1 MNWAD
6 VFGLLVC
13 LSVMLL
19 PFQRIYNELLENS
32 NVTKWQFFKFSPYTK
47 VSSFDIVF
55 LYAIIYNTID
65 YLFEFARVE
74 ARHARFFKEFQTVT
88 ANQYAI
94 AYELKG
100 RFDSSY

>member
-1 MNWAD
+1 MSFKTVSQIFETVRFYRLYIIKWEKNEIEHPHNSSKNLIMNWAD

-19 PFQRIYNELLENS
+19 PFQRINNELLENS

-55 LYAIIYNTID
+55 LYAI
-65 YLFEFARVE
+65 E
-74 ARHARFFKEFQTVT
+74 QTL
-88 ANQYAI
+88 Q
-94 AYELKG
+94 
-100 RFDSSY
+100 